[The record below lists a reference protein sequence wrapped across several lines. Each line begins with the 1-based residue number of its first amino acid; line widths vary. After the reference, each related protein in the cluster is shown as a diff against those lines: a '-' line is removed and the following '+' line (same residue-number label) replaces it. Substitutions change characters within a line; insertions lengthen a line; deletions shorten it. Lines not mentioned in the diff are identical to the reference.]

1 MSSRGLTREN
11 LLETLPVALRLDRS
25 VVALA
30 DAMAGILSQRP
41 EEIDRLRIYPDVFR
55 LDEKLLDI
63 LAYDFKVDWWDSEYS
78 LEEKR
83 RVLRDNWN
91 VHRTLGTKY
100 AVETVLGD
108 IFPGAWVEEWFEYGG
123 SPYCFR
129 LFLPVQEGGV
139 SEDRQRRVLSRIWYY
154 KNLRS
159 HLEGISLEGEVS
171 GTNHTGAYVTAAH
184 TVEVWPELPVSVELT
199 GAGSDQ
205 IGVAAV
211 AAQTIEVWPAL
222 TEQAELTAGVGN
234 DGFVSVQQTVELY
247 PEERMDAKWRT

>member
-25 VVALA
+25 VTALA
-30 DAMAGILSQRP
+30 SAMAEMLAQRP

-129 LFLPVQEGGV
+129 LFLPVQDGV
-139 SEDRQRRVLSRIWYY
+139 SEDRQRRGLSR
-154 KNLRS
+154 
-159 HLEGISLEGEVS
+159 
-171 GTNHTGAYVTAAH
+171 AYVTAAH
-184 TVEVWPELPVSVELT
+184 TVEVWPEQPVSVELT

-211 AAQTIEVWPAL
+211 VAQTVEIWPAL
-222 TEQAELTAGVGN
+222 AEQAELAVGAGS

>member
-25 VVALA
+25 VTALA
-30 DAMAGILSQRP
+30 SAMAEMLAQRP

-129 LFLPVQEGGV
+129 LFLPVQDGV

-159 HLEGISLEGEVS
+159 HLEGISLEGEAS
-171 GTNHTGAYVTAAH
+171 GTNRTGAYLTAAH
-184 TVEVWPELPVSVELT
+184 TVEVWPELTVSAELT
-199 GAGSDQ
+199 GAGSDR
-205 IGVAAV
+205 IGAVTV
-211 AAQTIEVWPAL
+211 AAQTVEVWPAL
-222 TEQAELTAGVGN
+222 TEETELSVGAGS
-234 DGFVSVQQTVELY
+234 DGFVSVQQTAEVY
-247 PEERMDAKWRT
+247 PKERMDAEWRT

>member
-30 DAMAGILSQRP
+30 DAMAGMLSQRP
-41 EEIDRLRIYPDVFR
+41 EEIDRLRIYPDIFR

-123 SPYCFR
+123 SPYCFQ
-129 LFLPVQEGGV
+129 LFLPVQGGV

-199 GAGSDQ
+199 GSESNQ

-211 AAQTIEVWPAL
+211 VAQTTEVWPAL
-222 TEQAELTAGVGN
+222 AEQAELTAGVGN

>member
-25 VVALA
+25 VTALA
-30 DAMAGILSQRP
+30 SAMAEMLAQRP

-129 LFLPVQEGGV
+129 LFLPVQDGV

-184 TVEVWPELPVSVELT
+184 TVEVWPEQPVSVELT

-211 AAQTIEVWPAL
+211 VAQTVEVWPAL
-222 TEQAELTAGVGN
+222 AERAELAVGAGS